1 MIFNVVMDAFLQHWF
16 YVVAETELEEGLEV
30 FGRGIQQM
38 AANFYAN
45 YGILASTRAAR
56 IQQEL
61 RVLKEFF
68 KWVVLQTKVG
78 KTVNMACQPC
88 HTIWSHSMEA
98 YVKGYWRISFSP
110 NTTHMVQ

>member
-1 MIFNVVMDAFLQHWF
+1 MIFNVLMDSFLQHWF
-16 YVVAETELEEGLEV
+16 SVVAEAELEEGLEG
-30 FGRGIQQM
+30 FDRGIQQM
-38 AANFYAN
+38 AANLYAN

-68 KWVVLQTKVG
+68 KWVALRTKVG

-88 HTIWSHSMEA
+88 RTIGRHYMEA
-98 YVKGYWRISFSP
+98 YVKGEWRISFSP